1 MSRRRTPLKEQC
13 RLVMECRQSGLSD
26 ALWCQQNDIRPG
38 TFYNWTARLRQRGCE
53 LPDSVSQ
60 DDFIPSPRQDVVKVD
75 LVADSYNA
83 SSANETIVFDSSIP
97 TSSTLTLE
105 MNGARLEIP
114 QGTDLSFL
122 SQVIQILRGTSC

>member
-1 MSRRRTPLKEQC
+1 MSRRRTPLKEQY

-38 TFYNWTARLRQRGCE
+38 TFYNWTARLRQSGCE
-53 LPDSVSQ
+53 LPDR
-60 DDFIPSPRQDVVKVD
+60 RQEVVKVD
-75 LVADSYNA
+75 RVADSYNA
-83 SSANETIVFDSSIP
+83 SSANETIVFDCSIP